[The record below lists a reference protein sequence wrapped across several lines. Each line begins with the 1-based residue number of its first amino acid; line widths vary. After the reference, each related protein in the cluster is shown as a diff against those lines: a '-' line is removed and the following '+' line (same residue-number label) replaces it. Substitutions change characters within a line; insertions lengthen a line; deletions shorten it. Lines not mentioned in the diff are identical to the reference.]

1 MTPAKECMME
11 LASRTIELSGAQ
23 FVIDSHTG
31 AIASIHLDDPGTDFV
46 TTHTGAGL
54 VRIAVPLPNYQSHF
68 LETGTHGTPE
78 ISTDGDELVL
88 LHSSLRSEHGA
99 FPIQVEI
106 RLRPSD
112 EGLVVSA
119 RVHNNWTDPLPQVIF
134 PQLMNLEPV
143 GDEENPRLQLGR
155 YRMKPLEKLTMR
167 PDDARW
173 LDRPLHEYIPYADFR
188 FNMKWL
194 DFGDERSGL
203 TLYSRNTRH
212 TSQGLLVQRVDR
224 ADDHINLRWGHYPM
238 LEPGE
243 TWESGDYVIL
253 PHAGDWYAGARA
265 YQQFASTVYPYNAP
279 QRIREA
285 MAIRS
290 MWAAPRNAP
299 PNIPFSRLP
308 EYAEDVADPELGIAE
323 IVYWHWWYRNGY
335 PIQVDER
342 LGTESDFAAALQA
355 CEELGV
361 PIVLFVSHHI
371 LRDTN
376 ETDRDWV
383 HLNAGMQAVI
393 NNWTYGRDFLPVF
406 LPPFS
411 GTHAMVNGSALS
423 PGWRETGL
431 EAYEHFLG
439 LGGKGIC
446 FDVGRAWDS
455 PNHNPSIDGRPDEEG
470 VKLNDFHRRARDLIY
485 EVFPEGSYSA
495 EHVSDVNVPVYD
507 YTWEWYNAADI
518 NNAAPFRYVFPQFR
532 LNANVNEHPRGA
544 LIAFMEGALINVMP
558 GNMHSYLLRECP
570 DLVSML
576 KLLNRLWQRFL
587 PYFTEGQFRFREGLE
602 VEGGDARLYTQGNA
616 ILVIAINPTDVDADV
631 TVSVD
636 PTVWGGAVQTG
647 ILTVTGID
655 GQAIE
660 QTEGV
665 RSAFRQTVQLE
676 PDTLCVYEFRPKE

>member
-1 MTPAKECMME
+1 LE
-11 LASRTIELSGAQ
+11 LAKRTFEISGGRIA
-23 FVIDSHTG
+23 IDEDTG
-31 AIASIHLDDPGTDFV
+31 AIASIQLDDPPTDFV
-46 TTHTGAGL
+46 TTHSGAGL
-54 VRIAVPLPNYQSHF
+54 VRLAVPLPAYQSHF
-68 LETGTHGTPE
+68 LETGTHGAPE
-78 ISTDGDELVL
+78 ISNDGGGLVL
-88 LHSSLRSEHGA
+88 RYASLQSGEGA

-106 RLRPSD
+106 RFRASD

-119 RVHNNWTDPLPQVIF
+119 QVRNDWTGTIPQVIF

-143 GDEENPRLQLGR
+143 GADANPRVQLGR
-155 YRMKPLEKLTMR
+155 YRMHPLEKLTMR

-212 TSQGLLVQRVDR
+212 TAQGLLIQRVDR
-224 ADDHINLRWGHYPM
+224 ADDRVNVRWTHFPM

-253 PHAGDWYAGARA
+253 PHAGDWYAGARE
-265 YQQFASTVYPYNAP
+265 YQRFASTAYPYNAP

-299 PNIPFSRLP
+299 PNIPFTRLP
-308 EYAEDVADPELGIAE
+308 EYAADVADPELGIAE

-342 LGTESDFAAALQA
+342 LGTESDFAAALKA
-355 CEELGV
+355 CEDLGV

-371 LRDTN
+371 LRDTD
-376 ETDRDWV
+376 ETDPDWV
-383 HLNAGMQAVI
+383 HLNAGKQAVI

-431 EAYEHFLG
+431 KAYEHFLG
-439 LGGKGIC
+439 LGGRGIC

-470 VKLNDFHRRARDLIY
+470 EKLNDFHRRARDLVHA
-485 EVFPEGSYSA
+485 VFPEGSYSA

-507 YTWEWYNAADI
+507 YTWEWYNAVDI
-518 NNAAPFRYVFPQFR
+518 QNAAPFRYVFPHFR
-532 LNANVNEHPRGA
+532 LNANVNQHPRGA

-558 GNMHSYLLRECP
+558 GNMHSHLLHDWP

-576 KLLNRLWQRFL
+576 KRLKRLWNQYL
-587 PYFTEGQFRFREGLE
+587 PYFTDGQFRFREGLG
-602 VEGGDARLYTQGNA
+602 VDGGEARLYTNGDA
-616 ILVIAINPTDVDADV
+616 ILVIAINPTDAPADV

-636 PTVWGGAVQTG
+636 PTAWGA
-647 ILTVTGID
+647 
-655 GQAIE
+655 
-660 QTEGV
+660 GV
-665 RSAFRQTVQLE
+665 RSGTLTMTDLEGEERERDANVPSAFRKTVHLD
-676 PDTLCVYEFRPKE
+676 PDTLCVYEFRPEE